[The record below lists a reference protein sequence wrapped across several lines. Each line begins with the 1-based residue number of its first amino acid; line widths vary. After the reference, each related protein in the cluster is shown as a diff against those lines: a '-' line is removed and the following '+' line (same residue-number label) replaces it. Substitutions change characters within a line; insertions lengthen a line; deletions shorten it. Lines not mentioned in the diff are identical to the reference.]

1 MTFQHPAENSEVIT
15 SEATDAGE
23 RASILIKQIREA
35 LHGLKNGQITISV
48 HNGEVTMIDRILRK
62 RHYRSRP
69 TS

>member
-1 MTFQHPAENSEVIT
+1 MTFQHPAENSEVST
-15 SEATDAGE
+15 SEVTDAGE
-23 RASILIKQIREA
+23 RASILITQIREA

>member
-1 MTFQHPAENSEVIT
+1 MSLQHPVDQRVVST
-15 SEATDAGE
+15 SEITDAGE
-23 RASILIKQIREA
+23 RASILITQIREA